1 MSNSHIRTLGKAY
14 SVCQRLI
21 ELANDPKVIG
31 ITELVDDAQQF
42 IHELDIYTKDDIDQL
57 VKLEINHD

>member
-1 MSNSHIRTLGKAY
+1 MANSHIRTLGKAY
-14 SVCQRLI
+14 AVCQRLI
-21 ELANDPKVIG
+21 ELADDPKVIG

-42 IHELDIYTKDDIDQL
+42 VNELDIYTQEDIDQL

>member
-42 IHELDIYTKDDIDQL
+42 INELDIYTQDDIDQL